1 MTGFTQ
7 HHWGR
12 ERLVTDHRQLAAAYA
27 HCLALARSHYENFP
41 VASRLLPARLRRPI
55 AVIYAFARRADDFA
69 DEGQLD
75 AAQRLA
81 RLDQWQA
88 MLDAVQ
94 QGKRPDEPVFIA
106 LADVVRRHRLPW
118 VLFSDLLSAFRQ
130 DVTKQR
136 YDDFSAV
143 LDYCRRSA
151 NPVGRLLLHLNQTAD
166 DEKLRRS
173 DQICSALQLINF
185 LQDIQQD
192 YTENGRIYLPLEDL
206 ERFAISSED
215 IAAGR
220 DDAAMRAL
228 LKYQIGRI
236 RVLLMAGAPL
246 AWSLKGRLGLEL
258 RMTVSGAWRILQKLE
273 QASSCHARP
282 RLRGSDW
289 LWMLGRSLAFRPGL
303 RAD

>member
-1 MTGFTQ
+1 MTDQ
-7 HHWGR
+7 
-12 ERLVTDHRQLAAAYA
+12 RQLQAAYR
-27 HCLALARSHYENFP
+27 HCLELARSHYENFP

-69 DEGQLD
+69 DEGQLEV
-75 AAQRLA
+75 AQRLEL
-81 RLDQWQA
+81 LDQWQA

-94 QGKRPDEPVFIA
+94 QGARPDEPVFIA
-106 LADVVRRHRLPW
+106 LADVVQHHRLPW
-118 VLFSDLLSAFRQ
+118 TLFSDLLSAFRQ
-130 DVTKQR
+130 DVTQQR
-136 YDDFSAV
+136 YDDFAEV

-173 DQICSALQLINF
+173 DRLCSALQLINF

-192 YTENGRIYLPLEDL
+192 YTENGRIYLPQEDMQ
-206 ERFAISSED
+206 RFAISSED
-215 IAAGR
+215 IKARR

-228 LKYQIGRI
+228 LQYQIERI
-236 RVLLMAGAPL
+236 RALLKEGAPL
-246 AWSLKGRLGLEL
+246 AWTLKGRLGLEL

-273 QASSCHARP
+273 QAGSCYARP

-289 LWMLGRSLAFRPGL
+289 LWMLGRSLALRP
-303 RAD
+303 AS

>member
-1 MTGFTQ
+1 MP
-7 HHWGR
+7 
-12 ERLVTDHRQLAAAYA
+12 DHGQLETAYA

-41 VASRLLPARLRRPI
+41 VASRLLPARLRQPI

-69 DEGQLD
+69 DEGRLD

-81 RLDQWQA
+81 QLDQWQA

-94 QGKRPDEPVFIA
+94 QGAAPEEPVFIA
-106 LADVVRRHRLPW
+106 LADVVQRHRLPW
-118 VLFSDLLSAFRQ
+118 GLFSDLLSAFRQ
-130 DVTKQR
+130 DVIKQR
-136 YDDFSAV
+136 YVDFPEV

-151 NPVGRLLLHLNQTAD
+151 NPVGRLLLHLNETTD
-166 DEKLRRS
+166 DQQLRQS
-173 DQICSALQLINF
+173 DRICSALQLINF

-192 YTENGRIYLPLEDL
+192 YSENGRIYLPQEDM

-228 LKYQIGRI
+228 IQYQIVRI
-236 RVLLMAGAPL
+236 RALLAEGAPL
-246 AWSLKGRLGLEL
+246 AWNLRGRLGLEL

-273 QASSCHARP
+273 QAGSCYARP
-282 RLRGSDW
+282 RLQGSDW
-289 LWMLGRSLAFRPGL
+289 LWMLGRALSSRSPATSEP
-303 RAD
+303 

>member
-1 MTGFTQ
+1 
-7 HHWGR
+7 
-12 ERLVTDHRQLAAAYA
+12 LPDHGQLETAYA

-41 VASRLLPARLRRPI
+41 VASRLLPARLRQPI

-69 DEGQLD
+69 DEGRLD

-81 RLDQWQA
+81 QLDQWQA

-94 QGKRPDEPVFIA
+94 QGAAPEEPVFIA
-106 LADVVRRHRLPW
+106 LADVVQRHRLPW
-118 VLFSDLLSAFRQ
+118 GLFSDLLSAFRQ
-130 DVTKQR
+130 DVIKQR
-136 YDDFSAV
+136 YVDFPEV

-151 NPVGRLLLHLNQTAD
+151 NPVGRLLLHLNETTD
-166 DEKLRRS
+166 DQQLRQS
-173 DQICSALQLINF
+173 DRICSALQLINF

-192 YTENGRIYLPLEDL
+192 YSENGRIYLPQEDM

-228 LKYQIGRI
+228 IQYQLVRI
-236 RVLLMAGAPL
+236 RALLAEGAPL
-246 AWSLKGRLGLEL
+246 AWNLRGRLGLEL

-273 QASSCHARP
+273 QAGSCYARP
-282 RLRGSDW
+282 RLQGSDW
-289 LWMLGRSLAFRPGL
+289 LWMLGRALSSRSPATSEP
-303 RAD
+303 